1 MPRATTARSQPG
13 PLRDLLAQPHARL
26 LPLESRK
33 LAEAWR
39 DYGRTCFPLR
49 RRGVEFG
56 HIVTQRAVLPTLRA
70 AFERWQRAD
79 AVHLPG
85 ILGDA
90 PQRHAEAIAACRSMF
105 DRLRRGGS
113 FLDELEAR
121 IGDDKHLRYAGSTID
136 RNDKREVE
144 RVFLDAEVD
153 GNVVATDLWAKL
165 AWIADDATD
174 RSLRIRFSSGKEQLE
189 EWQLQTE
196 ATARWVDEFALR
208 AFPEC
213 RAILECKPLH
223 AMLRHLLRRP
233 YRVSERIL
241 YNNAPGGGAVFHHDA
256 EPGQLGVVFSQ
267 LQGHTAWFAIRKRK
281 LAQLLVQHG
290 ACKDARHAMLALD
303 AGSDESMWRLLN
315 REPAFAQLLSAH
327 GVLFVLGA
335 GDSILLP
342 SHGID
347 DVAWHSVF
355 ALGDAPSL
363 AHSYGIFPQLPGYQL
378 QGL

>member
-1 MPRATTARSQPG
+1 MLFRSRG
-13 PLRDLLAQPHARL
+13 AQ
-26 LPLESRK
+26 
-33 LAEAWR
+33 
-39 DYGRTCFPLR
+39 
-49 RRGVEFG
+49 
-56 HIVTQRAVLPTLRA
+56 
-70 AFERWQRAD
+70 
-79 AVHLPG
+79 
-85 ILGDA
+85 
-90 PQRHAEAIAACRSMF
+90 
-105 DRLRRGGS
+105 

-121 IGDDKHLRYAGSTID
+121 IGDDAHLRYAGSTID
-136 RNDKREVE
+136 RNDPREVE

-153 GNVVATDLWAKL
+153 GKVVATDLWAKL

-196 ATARWVDEFALR
+196 GTARWVDEFALR

-213 RAILECKPLH
+213 SAILECKPLH
-223 AMLRHLLRRP
+223 AMLRHLLQRP

-267 LQGHTAWFAIRKRK
+267 LQGHTAWFAIRKRT
-281 LAQLLVQHG
+281 LAQLLAKSG
-290 ACKDARHAMLALD
+290 ASKDTRHAMQDLD
-303 AGSDESMWRLLN
+303 DGNREAIWRRLN
-315 REPAFAQLLSAH
+315 RDPAFARMLSAH

-355 ALGDAPSL
+355 ALGSAPSL
-363 AHSYGIFPQLPGYQL
+363 AHSYGIFPQLPGYRL
-378 QGL
+378 TGL